1 MTYGMLRVKN
11 EGRWIGRVINALK
24 PVCCQILVIDDDSTD
39 DTREVAA
46 AHGATVLPTPFSSRG
61 FIHEGQDKDWL
72 LQQVWAAGAQIGDHV
87 VCLDGDEELDAR
99 DLPALQQAI
108 ADGIVCG
115 SMHILYLWD
124 KEDQI
129 RVDRCYKEFKR
140 PSIFQLTARNL
151 TFLRTSSGGNF
162 HCSSAPAQ
170 LLDQIKPLPVRLLHY
185 GYLYK
190 EDRVR
195 KYHWYNKIDPNNP
208 LEDGYRHMV
217 VGDIFPADSS
227 FRHAGP
233 LEVQPL

>member
-11 EGRWIGRVINALK
+11 EGRWIGRVIDALK

-46 AHGATVLPTPFSSRG
+46 AHGAIVLRTPFSSRG

-99 DLPALQQAI
+99 DLPALQLAI
-108 ADGIVCG
+108 ADGIICG

-140 PSIFQLTARNL
+140 PSIFQLTSRNL
-151 TFLRTSSGGNF
+151 TFMRTANGGNF

-185 GYLYK
+185 GYLHK

-195 KYHWYNKIDPNNP
+195 KYHWYNKIDPNNSF
-208 LEDGYRHMV
+208 EDGYRHMV